1 MKQLVETGHVAYG
14 WLGVRLGTIT
24 PAVADQ
30 FNLSVTQGAL
40 IEEITPGGPAQQAGL
55 VVGDKVEHFQDG
67 SLRPSGDVIVSVDGV
82 AVTSS
87 DQFVRLVATRDPGEV
102 LHLKV
107 ARDGK
112 TRMVDVT
119 LGTRPL

>member
-1 MKQLVETGHVAYG
+1 
-14 WLGVRLGTIT
+14 
-24 PAVADQ
+24 
-30 FNLSVTQGAL
+30 
-40 IEEITPGGPAQQAGL
+40 
-55 VVGDKVEHFQDG
+55 
-67 SLRPSGDVIVSVDGV
+67 VDGV

-107 ARDGK
+107 ARDGH

>member
-1 MKQLVETGHVAYG
+1 
-14 WLGVRLGTIT
+14 
-24 PAVADQ
+24 
-30 FNLSVTQGAL
+30 
-40 IEEITPGGPAQQAGL
+40 
-55 VVGDKVEHFQDG
+55 VGDKVEHFQDS

-112 TRMVDVT
+112 ARMVDVT